1 LTIASVHR
9 EFLLAYASVWLLGLA
24 VLATLIWRDQYAQ
37 AVEGTLLLLAG
48 GFLLAFG
55 FWGADYAFSVRIGE
69 LNQSGQ
75 DGKVKGEAGKVY
87 VPFLGNY
94 TPVEWWNLNWFLV
107 TLGALCMAFGALLMG
122 LLLGRLGM

>member
-1 LTIASVHR
+1 MHR
-9 EFLLAYASVWLLGLA
+9 EFELAYASVLLLGLA
-24 VLATLIWRDQYAQ
+24 VIAALLWRDEYAQ
-37 AVEGTLLLLAG
+37 AVEGTMLLLVG

-55 FWGADYAFSVRIGE
+55 FWGADYAFSVKIGE

-87 VPFLGNY
+87 VPFMGNY
-94 TPVEWWNLNWFLV
+94 TPVEWWNLNWFFV
-107 TLGALCMAFGALLMG
+107 TVGALCMAFGALLIG

>member
-1 LTIASVHR
+1 MIASVHR
-9 EFLLAYASVWLLGLA
+9 EFVLAYASVWLLGLA

-37 AVEGTLLLLAG
+37 AVEGTLLLLTG

-75 DGKVKGEAGKVY
+75 EGRVKGEAGKVY

-94 TPVEWWNLNWFLV
+94 TPVEWWNLNWFFV
-107 TLGALCMAFGALLMG
+107 TMGALCMAVGALLMG
-122 LLLGRLGM
+122 LVLGRLGI